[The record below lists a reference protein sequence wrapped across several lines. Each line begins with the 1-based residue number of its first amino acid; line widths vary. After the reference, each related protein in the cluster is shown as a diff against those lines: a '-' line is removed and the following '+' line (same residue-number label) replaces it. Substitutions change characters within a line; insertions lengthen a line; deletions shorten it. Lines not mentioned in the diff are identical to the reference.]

1 MNRFTVA
8 ELLSLPVTRVQA
20 NQRYCD
26 VPHSGDATTVFAVF
40 DGDRYLGLAAE
51 GQLALS
57 PEGVFAE
64 FAAQSRVE
72 PLPGDARVE
81 EVLEYIRRTR
91 AEHIPVVDEKGRF
104 LGVVSQVSLFAALVA
119 HFDAELRRHS
129 IAASVFDNTSDG
141 IVVTDASANII
152 LVNRA
157 FTETTGYTLEEVRG
171 QRPSLLSSGHHEPD
185 FYQSMWQ
192 SLQNTGAWSG
202 EIWNRRKNGEIYPEW
217 LRISSVRDGQGAV
230 TNYVGI
236 FAEISSQQHL
246 QRQLHQLAY
255 YDALTGLPNRQLFY
269 DRIGQAIVRAKRD
282 GSGFAILFIDLD
294 RFKDINDSLG
304 HSFGDKL
311 LQAAACRIKDVVRET
326 DTVSR
331 LGGDEFT
338 ILLSETG
345 SEHDVAAIA
354 SNLVQSSEIP
364 LDVDGR
370 KIYLTASVGIARYPN
385 DGRDVDMLI
394 KSADVA
400 MYRAKREGR
409 NRYCFFT
416 SELNVQVLERLS
428 MEGALRTSLK
438 GEGLYMVWQPQVRL
452 VDGEVIGVEAL
463 ARWRHPHQG
472 EVAPA
477 QFIPLAEE
485 AGLMPELGNW
495 VLEAAA
501 AGGTALAGICR
512 RRPMSLGVNIS
523 ASQLFEG
530 EALKQNIL
538 DTLERTGL
546 GMECFELELSE
557 STLMNRGRRSEAV
570 LGELRRLGLQLTV
583 DDFGTGFSKLSC
595 LKRLAVQRVKIDQE
609 LIRDLAEDAVSRQL
623 VSAIIQMAHGLDI
636 RVSAEGVETDEQRS
650 ILLQLGCDEGQGVLF
665 GKPMDLSALIGQLSL

>member
-8 ELLSLPVTRVQA
+8 DLLSLPVTRVQA
-20 NQRYCD
+20 SQRYRD
-26 VPHSGDATTVFAVF
+26 VPHSGDGTTIFAVF
-40 DGDRYLGLAAE
+40 DDDRYLGLVAE

-64 FAAQSRVE
+64 FGALRRVE
-72 PLPGDARVE
+72 PLPGNAPLE
-81 EVLEYIRRTR
+81 QVLEYIRRTR
-91 AEHIPVVDEKGRF
+91 EEHIPVADGEGHF
-104 LGVVSQVSLFAALVA
+104 LGVVSQASLFAALIA
-119 HFDAELRRHS
+119 HFDAELRRHD

-141 IVVTDASANII
+141 IVVTDASASII

-157 FTETTGYTLEEVRG
+157 FTETTGYTLEEASG
-171 QRPSLLSSGHHEPD
+171 QRPSMLSSGHHQPD

-192 SLQNTGAWSG
+192 SLKETGAWSG

-269 DRIGQAIVRAKRD
+269 DRIGQAIVHAKRD

-311 LQAAACRIKDVVRET
+311 LQAAACRIKGVVRET

-338 ILLSETG
+338 IFLSETG
-345 SEHDVAAIA
+345 SERDVAAIA
-354 SNLVQSSEIP
+354 SSIVQSSEIP

-370 KIYLTASVGIARYPN
+370 KIHLTASVGIARYPN
-385 DGRDVDMLI
+385 DGRDVDTLV
-394 KSADVA
+394 KNADVA

-452 VDGEVIGVEAL
+452 VDGEVIGLEAL

-501 AGGTALAGICR
+501 AGAAALAGICK

-530 EALKQNIL
+530 EALKRNIL

-557 STLMNRGRRSEAV
+557 SALMNRGRSSAAI
-570 LGELRRLGLQLTV
+570 LGELRRLGLQITV

-595 LKRLAVQRVKIDQE
+595 LKRLAVQRVKIDHG
-609 LIRDLAEDAVSRQL
+609 LIRDVVEDADSRQL
-623 VSAIIQMAHGLDI
+623 VAAIIQMAHSLDI

-650 ILLQLGCDEGQGVLF
+650 LLLQLGCDEGQGALF
-665 GKPMDLSALIGQLSL
+665 GKPMDLSALVGQLSL

>member
-8 ELLSLPVTRVQA
+8 DLLSLPVTRVQA
-20 NQRYCD
+20 SQRHRD
-26 VPHSGDATTVFAVF
+26 VLHSGDGTTIFAVF
-40 DGDRYLGLAAE
+40 DDDRYLGLVAE

-64 FAAQSRVE
+64 FGALRRVE
-72 PLPGDARVE
+72 PLPGNAPLE
-81 EVLEYIRRTR
+81 QVLEYIRRTR
-91 AEHIPVVDEKGRF
+91 EEHIPVADGEGHF
-104 LGVVSQVSLFAALVA
+104 LGVVSQASLFAALIA
-119 HFDAELRRHS
+119 HFDAELRRHD

-141 IVVTDASANII
+141 IVVTDASASII

-157 FTETTGYTLEEVRG
+157 FTETTGYTLEEASG
-171 QRPSLLSSGHHEPD
+171 QRPSMLSSGHHQPD

-192 SLQNTGAWSG
+192 SLKETGAWSG

-269 DRIGQAIVRAKRD
+269 DRIGQAIVHAKRD

-311 LQAAACRIKDVVRET
+311 LQAAACRIKGVVRET

-345 SEHDVAAIA
+345 SERDVAAIA
-354 SNLVQSSEIP
+354 SSIVQSSEIP

-370 KIYLTASVGIARYPN
+370 KIHLTASVGIARYPN
-385 DGRDVDMLI
+385 DGRDVDTLV
-394 KSADVA
+394 KNADVA

-452 VDGEVIGVEAL
+452 VDGEVIGLEAL

-501 AGGTALAGICR
+501 AGAAALAGICK

-530 EALKQNIL
+530 EALKRNIL

-557 STLMNRGRRSEAV
+557 SALMNRGRSSAAI
-570 LGELRRLGLQLTV
+570 LGELRRLGLQITV

-595 LKRLAVQRVKIDQE
+595 LKRLAVQRVKIDHG
-609 LIRDLAEDAVSRQL
+609 LIRDVVEDADSRQL
-623 VSAIIQMAHGLDI
+623 VAAIIQMAHSLDI

-650 ILLQLGCDEGQGVLF
+650 LLLQLGCDEGQGALF
-665 GKPMDLSALIGQLSL
+665 GKPMDLSALVGQLSL

>member
-311 LQAAACRIKDVVRET
+311 LQAAACRIKGVVRET

-345 SEHDVAAIA
+345 SERDVAAIA

-385 DGRDVDMLI
+385 DGRDVDMLV
-394 KSADVA
+394 KNADVA

>member
-81 EVLEYIRRTR
+81 EVLVYIRRTR

-311 LQAAACRIKDVVRET
+311 LQAAACRIKGVVRET

-345 SEHDVAAIA
+345 SERDVAAIA

-370 KIYLTASVGIARYPN
+370 KIHLTASVGIARYPN
-385 DGRDVDMLI
+385 DGRDVDMLV
-394 KSADVA
+394 KNADVA

>member
-1 MNRFTVA
+1 
-8 ELLSLPVTRVQA
+8 
-20 NQRYCD
+20 
-26 VPHSGDATTVFAVF
+26 
-40 DGDRYLGLAAE
+40 
-51 GQLALS
+51 
-57 PEGVFAE
+57 
-64 FAAQSRVE
+64 
-72 PLPGDARVE
+72 
-81 EVLEYIRRTR
+81 VLEYIRRTR

-311 LQAAACRIKDVVRET
+311 LQAAACRIKGVVRET

-385 DGRDVDMLI
+385 DGRDVDMLV
-394 KSADVA
+394 KNADVA

-546 GMECFELELSE
+546 GMERFELELSE
-557 STLMNRGRRSEAV
+557 STLMNRGRSSEAI

-623 VSAIIQMAHGLDI
+623 VAAIIQMAHGLDI

>member
-81 EVLEYIRRTR
+81 EVLVYIRRTR

-311 LQAAACRIKDVVRET
+311 LQAAACRIKGVVRET

-345 SEHDVAAIA
+345 SERDVAAIA

-385 DGRDVDMLI
+385 DGRDVDMLV
-394 KSADVA
+394 KNADVA

>member
-8 ELLSLPVTRVQA
+8 DLLSLPVTCVQA
-20 NQRYCD
+20 NQCYRD
-26 VPHSGDATTVFAVF
+26 VPHSGDATTIFAVF

-64 FAAQSRVE
+64 FAALRRVE
-72 PLPGDARVE
+72 PLPGNARLE
-81 EVLEYIRRTR
+81 QVLEYIRRTR
-91 AEHIPVVDEKGRF
+91 EEHIPVADEKGRF
-104 LGVVSQVSLFAALVA
+104 LGAVSQVSLFSALVA
-119 HFDAELRRHS
+119 YFDAELRHHD

-141 IVVTDASANII
+141 IVVTDVSAQII

-157 FTETTGYTLEEVRG
+157 FTETTGYTLEEAKGR
-171 QRPSLLSSGHHEPD
+171 RPSMLSSGHHEPD

-202 EIWNRRKNGEIYPEW
+202 QIWNRRKNGEIYPEW
-217 LRISSVRDGQGAV
+217 LRISSVRDRAGAV

-269 DRIGQAIVRAKRD
+269 DRIGQVIVHAKRD

-311 LQAAACRIKDVVRET
+311 LQAAACRIKSVVRET

-345 SEHDVAAIA
+345 SERDVAAIA
-354 SNLVQSSEIP
+354 SSIVQSSEIP

-370 KIYLTASVGIARYPN
+370 KIYLTASVGIARYPD
-385 DGRDVDMLI
+385 DGRDVDMLV

-452 VDGEVIGVEAL
+452 VDGEVIGLEAL

-495 VLEAAA
+495 VFEAAA
-501 AGGTALAGICR
+501 AGAVALAGICR
-512 RRPMSLGVNIS
+512 RRPLNLGVNIS
-523 ASQLFEG
+523 ASQLFQG
-530 EALKQNIL
+530 EALKRNIL
-538 DTLERTGL
+538 ATLERTGL
-546 GMECFELELSE
+546 GMERFELELSE
-557 STLMNRGRRSEAV
+557 STLMNRGHSSSAI
-570 LGELRRLGLQLTV
+570 LGELRRLGLQITV
-583 DDFGTGFSKLSC
+583 DDFGTSFSKLSC
-595 LKRLAVQRVKIDQE
+595 LKQLAVQRVKIDHG
-609 LIRDLAEDAVSRQL
+609 LIRDLAEDTVSRQL
-623 VSAIIQMAHGLDI
+623 VAAIIQMAHSLDI

-665 GKPMDLSALIGQLSL
+665 GEPMDLSALIGQLSL

>member
-1 MNRFTVA
+1 M
-8 ELLSLPVTRVQA
+8 
-20 NQRYCD
+20 
-26 VPHSGDATTVFAVF
+26 
-40 DGDRYLGLAAE
+40 
-51 GQLALS
+51 
-57 PEGVFAE
+57 
-64 FAAQSRVE
+64 
-72 PLPGDARVE
+72 
-81 EVLEYIRRTR
+81 
-91 AEHIPVVDEKGRF
+91 
-104 LGVVSQVSLFAALVA
+104 
-119 HFDAELRRHS
+119 
-129 IAASVFDNTSDG
+129 
-141 IVVTDASANII
+141 
-152 LVNRA
+152 
-157 FTETTGYTLEEVRG
+157 
-171 QRPSLLSSGHHEPD
+171 
-185 FYQSMWQ
+185 
-192 SLQNTGAWSG
+192 
-202 EIWNRRKNGEIYPEW
+202 
-217 LRISSVRDGQGAV
+217 
-230 TNYVGI
+230 GI

-269 DRIGQAIVRAKRD
+269 DRIGQVIVHAKRD

-311 LQAAACRIKDVVRET
+311 LQAAACRIKSVVRET

-338 ILLSETG
+338 VLLSEAG
-345 SEHDVAAIA
+345 SERDVAAIA
-354 SNLVQSSEIP
+354 SSIVQSSEIP

-385 DGRDVDMLI
+385 DGRDVDMLV
-394 KSADVA
+394 KSADAA

-452 VDGEVIGVEAL
+452 VDGEVIGLEAL

-472 EVAPA
+472 EVAPV

-495 VLEAAA
+495 VFEAAA
-501 AGGTALAGICR
+501 AGAVALAGICR
-512 RRPMSLGVNIS
+512 RRPLNLGVNIS
-523 ASQLFEG
+523 ASQLFQG
-530 EALKQNIL
+530 EALKRNIL

-557 STLMNRGRRSEAV
+557 STLMNRGRSSSAI
-570 LGELRRLGLQLTV
+570 LGELRRLGLQITV
-583 DDFGTGFSKLSC
+583 DDFGTSFSKLSC
-595 LKRLAVQRVKIDQE
+595 LKQLAVQRVKIDHG

-623 VSAIIQMAHGLDI
+623 VAAIIQMAHSLDI

-665 GKPMDLSALIGQLSL
+665 GEPMDLSALIGQLSL

>member
-311 LQAAACRIKDVVRET
+311 LQAAACRIKGVVRET

-345 SEHDVAAIA
+345 SERDVAAIA

-385 DGRDVDMLI
+385 DGRDVDMLV
-394 KSADVA
+394 KNADVA

-583 DDFGTGFSKLSC
+583 DD
-595 LKRLAVQRVKIDQE
+595 
-609 LIRDLAEDAVSRQL
+609 
-623 VSAIIQMAHGLDI
+623 
-636 RVSAEGVETDEQRS
+636 
-650 ILLQLGCDEGQGVLF
+650 
-665 GKPMDLSALIGQLSL
+665 

>member
-311 LQAAACRIKDVVRET
+311 LQAAACRIKGVVRET

-385 DGRDVDMLI
+385 DGRDVDMLV
-394 KSADVA
+394 KNADVA

-546 GMECFELELSE
+546 GMERFELELSE
-557 STLMNRGRRSEAV
+557 STLMNRGRSSEAI

-623 VSAIIQMAHGLDI
+623 VAAIIQMAHGLDI

>member
-311 LQAAACRIKDVVRET
+311 LQAAACRIKGVVRET

-345 SEHDVAAIA
+345 SERDVAAIA

-385 DGRDVDMLI
+385 DGRDVDMLV

>member
-311 LQAAACRIKDVVRET
+311 LQAAACRIKGVVRET

-345 SEHDVAAIA
+345 SERDVAAIA

-385 DGRDVDMLI
+385 DARDVDMLV
-394 KSADVA
+394 KNADVA